1 MKMAEELFAKSKG
14 DCRRLIFS
22 EICHWIG
29 WCPRKGISQIFLNH
43 DFVGIIT
50 TGGFTMDAKQ
60 APDKKID
67 TREGMDKWLSTY
79 LKLVGLELVMS
90 VIFISLGYISGN
102 EYFRGLGVGLLIAWV
117 TGAIAYFVVRKRA

>member
-1 MKMAEELFAKSKG
+1 
-14 DCRRLIFS
+14 
-22 EICHWIG
+22 
-29 WCPRKGISQIFLNH
+29 
-43 DFVGIIT
+43 
-50 TGGFTMDAKQ
+50 MDAKQ